1 MDDEDEPE
9 LDSDEE
15 LNDEWLLLCIRT
27 LECILI

>member
-15 LNDEWLLLCIRT
+15 LNDEWYTRMYHVHKKAF
-27 LECILI
+27 